1 MLIYKKKSSKKKVW
15 SVCIYRPNVVVR
27 VAISLPQEIGHLPK
41 DAHFLRRRR
50 HRRRRRRARRGRG
63 HRERLSYR
71 RPRRRRPRT
80 RRRAPQ
86 WRATAMS
93 SSPSLSL
100 SNSAPPF
107 ALCCSKDTEF
117 LQEKKDSELVP
128 FSCRKRENKNSEIT
142 ESKRFLFFFFFS
154 RGFGFGRRTMAA
166 SERVSWEILACTGR
180 GKTAEETGVRESMRR
195 SQNRMKCKNN
205 GRREMRERSR

>member
-1 MLIYKKKSSKKKVW
+1 MLIYKKKKLQEKGV
-15 SVCIYRPNVVVR
+15 VCLY
-27 VAISLPQEIGHLPK
+27 LPAKRGGTSCHQSATRNWPPSEGCPLPP
-41 DAHFLRRRR
+41 ASPPPPPPPPRR
-50 HRRRRRRARRGRG
+50 
-63 HRERLSYR
+63 
-71 RPRRRRPRT
+71 RRRRPRT

-100 SNSAPPF
+100 SNSAPPL

-142 ESKRFLFFFFFS
+142 ESKRFLFFFLLLS
-154 RGFGFGRRTMAA
+154 RFRIWETYKG
-166 SERVSWEILACTGR
+166 SERAGFLGNLGVHRTRKNRGRNR
-180 GKTAEETGVRESMRR
+180 GKRVDETLSEPDEMQEQWQKRDEREKQM
-195 SQNRMKCKNN
+195 NV
-205 GRREMRERSR
+205 